1 MSHTLLAQPRT
12 EKGRKTNILRAEGKV
27 PAIVYGSGTDPKSIT
42 IDRNAFLKVYK
53 NAGESTVV
61 ELKVGEGSPLHVLI
75 QDLQSDPVF
84 DVVTHV
90 DFRSIDMTKEIE
102 TDVDLEFVGESMA
115 VKGMGGTLVTSRDCV
130 TVRCLPSKLV
140 RSISVDLSKLATFE
154 DVIRVS
160 DLTVPEGLSVLDEPE
175 ASIAI
180 VEAPRSEEEMAAL
193 DSAVEENVEAVAV
206 AGAEKKEGE
215 EGEASADEKAKA

>member
-1 MSHTLLAQPRT
+1 MSHTLLAKPRT

-27 PAIVYGSGTDPKSIT
+27 PAIVYGSGTDPKPIT

-61 ELKVGEGSPLHVLI
+61 ELQVGEGNPLHVLI
-75 QDLQSDPVF
+75 QDLQSDPVY
-84 DVVTHV
+84 DLVTHV

-115 VKGMGGTLVTSRDCV
+115 VKGMGGTLVTSREFV

-140 RSISVDLSKLATFE
+140 RSIAVDLSKLATFE

-160 DLTVPEGLSVLDEPE
+160 DLTVPEGMIIQDEPE

-206 AGAEKKEGE
+206 AGAEKKEAE
-215 EGEASADEKAKA
+215 EGEASADEKAKT